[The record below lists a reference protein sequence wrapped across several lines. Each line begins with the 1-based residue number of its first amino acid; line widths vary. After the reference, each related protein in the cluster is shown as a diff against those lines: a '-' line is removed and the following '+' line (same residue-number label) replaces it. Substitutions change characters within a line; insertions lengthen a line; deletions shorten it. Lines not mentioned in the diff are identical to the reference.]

1 MSNKRRGTET
11 ENKYRLKLLEEG
23 WDIVQ
28 RSAGSKSKVDIWALK
43 KDEVLIVQMKRS
55 KTKHFSYK
63 QELKEFRNLKVPVS
77 VFKRFIVWVDRVGW
91 ITIYED

>member
-1 MSNKRRGTET
+1 MSNKRRGIEI
-11 ENKYRLKLLEEG
+11 ENKYRLKLLDEG

-63 QELKEFRNLKVPVS
+63 KELQEFKDLKVPIS
-77 VFKRFIVWVDRVGW
+77 CFKKFVVWVDRIGW